1 MLSELKCSTWC
12 STRYLVLT
20 LDVLLQCAGRILF
33 RTQVFERPC
42 ATRQI
47 ILFQTKRR
55 SPVLIFLPAV
65 FPVHVHTCFRVPDS
79 RFTQADDDLSLN
91 VMQNGGKLQ
100 DAFSGSI
107 SAAFNRNPSIN
118 ELSEANLPGQA

>member
-1 MLSELKCSTWC
+1 MPSLIRASLRNTPNNFLPDETSI
-12 STRYLVLT
+12 
-20 LDVLLQCAGRILF
+20 A
-33 RTQVFERPC
+33 
-42 ATRQI
+42 
-47 ILFQTKRR
+47 
-55 SPVLIFLPAV
+55 SPHFLPAV

-79 RFTQADDDLSLN
+79 RFTQADDDFSLN

-100 DAFSGSI
+100 DAFSVSI